1 RAGNRA
7 LWLHFVGGNQRD
19 WSVWTASTTRL
30 LPRRLAATTVDVDSP
45 APMVVGHGDA
55 SRFGELL
62 PYAVGRNVVGL
73 RGNGSRARSGGPRGG
88 RRARGRATRD
98 RHESAVVARAGPRRR
113 PRREPRRARGRAGRR
128 ARARS

>member
-62 PYAVGRNVVGL
+62 PYAVGRNVIAL
-73 RGNGSRARSGGPRGG
+73 RVNG
-88 RRARGRATRD
+88 
-98 RHESAVVARAGPRRR
+98 ARALSWLAPDPRVP
-113 PRREPRRARGRAGRR
+113 PRANHRSPAQGR
-128 ARARS
+128 S